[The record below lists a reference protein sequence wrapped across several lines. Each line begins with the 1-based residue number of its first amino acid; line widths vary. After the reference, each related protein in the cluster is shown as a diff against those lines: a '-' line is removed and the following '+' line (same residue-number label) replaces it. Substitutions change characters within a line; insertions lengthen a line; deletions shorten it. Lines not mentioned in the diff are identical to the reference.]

1 MFDLTVIE
9 KEGQLVTDSREVAEM
24 IGKNHADLL
33 RDIRTYKG
41 YLSKSNFALANFFI
55 ESNYID
61 TQGKDRICYLL
72 TKKGCDMVANKM
84 TGTKGVLFTA
94 AYVTKFDEMEKQLRK
109 LEPEDMMIA
118 QLQEMKK
125 VRLMVEQ
132 NKQVT
137 KKLESRI
144 DSLDC
149 SNIEG
154 TPQQRLNAMVKK
166 IAFDNGLTFAQAW
179 KDFRI
184 AFNTAYHT
192 NLEEKR
198 NNYLKKNSIKN
209 LSIPEYL
216 TRVELIKDAL
226 RIADKMLNKAS

>member
-1 MFDLTVIE
+1 M
-9 KEGQLVTDSREVAEM
+9 EG
-24 IGKNHADLL
+24 NN
-33 RDIRTYKG
+33 
-41 YLSKSNFALANFFI
+41 KS
-55 ESNYID
+55 YPY
-61 TQGKDRICYLL
+61 YLL

-125 VRLMVEQ
+125 MRLMVEQ

-137 KKLESRI
+137 KKLENRI

-154 TPQQRLNAMVKK
+154 TPQQRLNAMIRK
-166 IAFDNGLTFAQAW
+166 AAYDNGLTYSQAW
-179 KDFRI
+179 KDFRT

-198 NNYLKKNSIKN
+198 NYCLKKNSIKN

>member
-61 TQGKDRICYLL
+61 TQGKDRICCLL
-72 TKKGCDMVANKM
+72 TRKGCDMVANKM
-84 TGTKGVLFTA
+84 TGEKGVLFTA
-94 AYVTKFDEMEKQLRK
+94 TYVTKFEEMEKQLNK
-109 LEPEDMMIA
+109 LEPEDVMIT

-125 VRLMVEQ
+125 MRLMVEQ

-154 TPQQRLNAMVKK
+154 TPQQRLNAMIKK
-166 IAFDNGLTFAQAW
+166 VAFDNGLTFAQAW
-179 KDFRI
+179 KDFRT

-198 NNYLKKNSIKN
+198 NYYLKKNNIKN
-209 LSIPEYL
+209 LSIPGYL
-216 TRVELIKDAL
+216 SKVELIKDAL
-226 RIADKMLNKAS
+226 RIADKMLKKVS